1 MLFNISH
8 VIKTLTVYCWFSLSY
23 VENALFSD
31 SDTKM
36 VVPLLHY
43 SISDALQRLNV

>member
-8 VIKTLTVYCWFSLSY
+8 VIKTLTVYRWFSLSY

-36 VVPLLHY
+36 VVSLLHH